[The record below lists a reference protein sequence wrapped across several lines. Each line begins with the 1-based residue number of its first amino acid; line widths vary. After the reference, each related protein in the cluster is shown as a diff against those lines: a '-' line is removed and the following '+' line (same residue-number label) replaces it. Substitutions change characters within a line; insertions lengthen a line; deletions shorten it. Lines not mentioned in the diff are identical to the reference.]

1 MKQFLIYT
9 TIFIA
14 YSVLFIFLSWVLIP
28 AFYHFSLFDDKLML
42 VYIQNFLL
50 GLLILSCTMFIVRE
64 IRKHKD
70 D

>member
-9 TIFIA
+9 AIFIA

-50 GLLILSCTMFIVRE
+50 GLLILGCTMFIVWE
-64 IRKHKD
+64 IHKHKNG
-70 D
+70 